1 MDQSI
6 KQHNCIIDDDD
17 DDDDDDNNNV
27 SWAPEWILKV
37 MWHWRLE

>member
-17 DDDDDDNNNV
+17 DDNNNNNV

-37 MWHWRLE
+37 MWRWRLE